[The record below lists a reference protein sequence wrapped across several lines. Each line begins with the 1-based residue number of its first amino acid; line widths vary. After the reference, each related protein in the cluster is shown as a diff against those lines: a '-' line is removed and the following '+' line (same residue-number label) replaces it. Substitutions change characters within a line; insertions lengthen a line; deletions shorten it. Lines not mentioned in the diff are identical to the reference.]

1 MLDLPLGA
9 IQKLPSERN
18 FILKISRKKYERI
31 ELKTVGGSKLLFL
44 INKEK
49 LAKKLPVQRCL

>member
-18 FILKISRKKYERI
+18 FILKISRKKYE
-31 ELKTVGGSKLLFL
+31 
-44 INKEK
+44 
-49 LAKKLPVQRCL
+49 KKIAFFG